1 MPATSPPTFQPVTVA
16 TYNIHRTL
24 GSDGRCSP
32 GRIADVILGL
42 DAHLVALQEVET
54 PAKPA
59 HRALL
64 RQLEDAGYE
73 TLLGPTIR
81 AASHHYGNALLTQLP
96 VLACTRLDLSVPNR
110 EPRGLID
117 ARLDL
122 ALLHHGPPDSA
133 PAPELRCLATHLG
146 LSGAERRAQI
156 ARIVERIDGPGDGTT
171 PGPPLV
177 LLGDFNEWWPRR
189 LRPFSSRLRFAP
201 VRVTWPSRSP
211 LLALDRIFYRNLR
224 LQASVT
230 DRSPLSRLASDHLPL
245 RAQFRIPDAAT
256 SSRARSS

>member
-1 MPATSPPTFQPVTVA
+1 MTATISTASGLVSVA
-16 TYNIHRTL
+16 TYNVHRTL
-24 GSDGRCSP
+24 GSDGRQAP
-32 GRIADVILGL
+32 GRVADLILGL

-54 PAKPA
+54 PVSPA
-59 HRALL
+59 PRALL
-64 RQLEDAGYE
+64 GRLADAGYE
-73 TLLGPTIR
+73 MLLGPTIH
-81 AASHHYGNALLTQLP
+81 AESHRYGNVLLTRLP
-96 VLACTRLDLSVPNR
+96 VLDSTRLDLSVPKR

-122 ALLHHGPPDSA
+122 APLHHGPPDSV

-189 LRPFSSRLRFAP
+189 LRPFSRRLRFAP
-201 VRVTWPSRSP
+201 VRATWPSRWP

-224 LQASVT
+224 LQASVAV
-230 DRSPLSRLASDHLPL
+230 RSRLSRLASDHLPL
-245 RAQFRIPDAAT
+245 VAQFRIPDAAT
-256 SSRARSS
+256 SSGA